1 MIPSLEERLLNGSEE
16 ESLHIADLVRFILLR
31 DLTALIYNL
40 HTSRFRG
47 ALPMLD
53 LMTQKPSR
61 VQSSTGS
68 RPEVER

>member
-1 MIPSLEERLLNGSEE
+1 MGPKKKVFTLLTWFVLFFYEI
-16 ESLHIADLVRFILLR
+16 SLHLFN
-31 DLTALIYNL
+31 NL
-40 HTSRFRG
+40 HTSRFRR

-68 RPEVER
+68 RPEVGR